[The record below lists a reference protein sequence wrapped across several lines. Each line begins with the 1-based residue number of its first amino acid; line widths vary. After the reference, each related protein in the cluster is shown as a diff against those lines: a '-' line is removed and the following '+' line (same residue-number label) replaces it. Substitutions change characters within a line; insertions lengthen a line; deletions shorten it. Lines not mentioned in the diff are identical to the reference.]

1 MRRKFILFIALTLV
15 LFFVILRT
23 LLPVYSLGWDEDI
36 KVLVVYGKKSYQV
49 DAFKSVLEEEGIP
62 HRFVDVKTLLSVD
75 PKRLAK
81 HKPAVIIPDGTLQY
95 IHPSAVEWF
104 KDYLSY
110 GGSLLISQDAGIKN
124 HAGAYLKSAIFSPLL
139 GINYILYDKLKADSF
154 SEGYVKVVDGDLEIT
169 PGKIDKEQRLITGY
183 MYGGLTYPYA
193 KTEDNGF
200 DGKTLA
206 FVVDKKDSNE
216 YKALVWKKYKEGYI
230 FYSSLPLGHLK
241 AYSDD
246 MVLRSVLRYFL
257 FKLVKIPHLMNT
269 PKGKGGLVIN
279 WHIDANPDWKSIPMM
294 LEKGYI
300 RKGIEYSFHITA
312 GDFRDEPG
320 DNLGFDACGK
330 GRKYVEMI
338 MPYGTIGSHGGW
350 AHNWFSYGILDRR
363 ISEKDIY
370 KYIEKNNQCL
380 ESITGYKIREYSAP
394 NGVHPQPET
403 TKILEKL
410 GVVAYY
416 YTGDSG
422 SFPNRTFIGG
432 KMVSS
437 KVIAFPITPYEEYA
451 SLYEMHKNGVSQEQ
465 VYKFLVS
472 LTDFCIK
479 TRQIRL
485 FYSHPYDIPLYPNAI
500 LRAVDYWE
508 SKEKAGLLEVH
519 SMSYFADFLLRF
531 LKTEYSFRKNGDEL
545 VVRLKNPEG
554 LEDIGIAIP
563 NYYGRVLSFPKEVAF
578 LAQDEHFYYFYV
590 NENAKELE
598 LTFKFH

>member
-1 MRRKFILFIALTLV
+1 MSK
-15 LFFVILRT
+15 T
-23 LLPVYSLGWDEDI
+23 LLSVYSLERDKNIE
-36 KVLVVYGKKSYQV
+36 VLVVYGKKSYQV

-62 HRFVDVKTLLSVD
+62 YRLVDIGTLLSVN
-75 PKRLAK
+75 PKELAK
-81 HKPAVIIPDGTLQY
+81 HKPAIIIPDGTLQH
-95 IHPSAVEWF
+95 IHPNAMEWF

-124 HAGAYLKSAIFSPLL
+124 YAGAYLKSAIFSPLL
-139 GINYILYDKLKADSF
+139 GINYILYDKLRADSF
-154 SEGYVKVVDGDLEIT
+154 SEGYVKIVDGDLEIT
-169 PGKIDKEQRLITGY
+169 PGKIDKQQRLIAGY
-183 MYGGLTYPYA
+183 MRELTYSYA
-193 KTEDNGF
+193 KTENNGF

-206 FVVDKKDSNE
+206 FVVDKKDNNE

-230 FYSSLPLGHLK
+230 FYSSLPLGYLK

-279 WHIDANPDWKSIPMM
+279 WHIDANPDWKYIPMM

-312 GDFRDEPG
+312 GDFRDKPG

-350 AHNWFSYGILDRR
+350 AHNWFSNGILEGR
-363 ISEKDIY
+363 ISKKDIY
-370 KYIEKNNQCL
+370 KYIEKNNKCL

-394 NGVHPQPET
+394 AGVHPQPET

-416 YTGDSG
+416 YMGDSG
-422 SFPNRTFIGG
+422 SSPNRTFIDG

-437 KVIAFPITPYEEYA
+437 KVIAFPITPYGITT
-451 SLYEMHKNGVSQEQ
+451 SLYEMYKSGVNEEE

-485 FYSHPYDIPLYPNAI
+485 FYLHSYNIPLYPNAI
-500 LRAVDYWE
+500 LRAIDYWE
-508 SKEKAGLLEVH
+508 SKEKDGLLEVH
-519 SMSYFADFLLRF
+519 SMGYFADFLSRF
-531 LKTEYSFRKNGDEL
+531 LKTEYSFRKNDDKL
-545 VVRLKNPEG
+545 VVKLENPEG
-554 LEDIGIAIP
+554 LKDIGIAIP
-563 NYYGRVLSFPKEVAF
+563 NYYGKVLSFPKEVAF
-578 LAQDEHFYYFYV
+578 LDQDEHFYHFYIK
-590 NENAKELE
+590 ENTQKLE
-598 LTFKFH
+598 LTFKFY

>member
-1 MRRKFILFIALTLV
+1 MRRKFILFIILV
-15 LFFVILRT
+15 LLFAILRT
-23 LLPVYSLGWDEDI
+23 LLHVYSLGWNEDI
-36 KVLVVYGKKSYQV
+36 EVLVVYGEKSYQV

-62 HRFVDVKTLLSVD
+62 HRLVDIKTLLSVD
-75 PKRLAK
+75 PKKLAQ
-81 HKPAVIIPDGTLQY
+81 HKPAVIIPDGTLQH

-124 HAGAYLKSAIFSPLL
+124 YAGAYLKSAIFSPLL
-139 GINYILYDKLKADSF
+139 GINYILYDKLRADSF
-154 SEGYVKVVDGDLEIT
+154 SEGYIKIVDENLEIT
-169 PGKIDKEQRLITGY
+169 PGKIDKKQRLITGY
-183 MYGGLTYPYA
+183 VYGGLTYPYA
-193 KTEDNGF
+193 KAEDNGF

-206 FVVDKKDSNE
+206 FVVDKEDSNE

-269 PKGKGGLVIN
+269 PKGRGGLVIN
-279 WHIDANPDWKSIPMM
+279 WHVNANSDWISIPMM

-300 RKGIEYSFHITA
+300 RNGLEYSFHITA
-312 GDFRDEPG
+312 GEFRDEPG

-330 GRKYVEMI
+330 GKKYVEMI

-350 AHNWFSYGILDRR
+350 AHNWFSYGILDGR
-363 ISEKDIY
+363 ISKKDIY
-370 KYIEKNNQCL
+370 KYIEKNNKCL

-394 NGVHPQPET
+394 NGVHSQPET

-410 GVVAYY
+410 GFVAYY

-422 SFPNRTFIGG
+422 SSPNRTFIGG
-432 KMVSS
+432 EMVSS
-437 KVIAFPITPYEEYA
+437 KVIAFPITPYEESA
-451 SLYEMHKNGVSQEQ
+451 SFYEMHKNGVSEEE

-485 FYSHPYDIPLYPNAI
+485 FYSHPYDIPLYPNAF

-508 SKEKAGLLEVH
+508 SKENDGLLEVH

-554 LEDIGIAIP
+554 LEEIGIAIP
-563 NYYGRVLSFPKEVAF
+563 NYYGKVLSFPKEVVF
-578 LAQDEHFYYFYV
+578 LTQDEHFYYFYV

>member
-1 MRRKFILFIALTLV
+1 MRRIFILFIILV
-15 LFFVILRT
+15 LLFIILKM
-23 LLPVYSLGWDEDI
+23 LLPVYSLGWYEDI
-36 KVLVVYGKKSYQV
+36 EVLVVYGEKSYQV
-49 DAFKSVLEEEGIP
+49 DAFESVLEEEGIP
-62 HRFVDVKTLLSVD
+62 HKLVDVKSLLSVD
-75 PKRLAK
+75 PQKLAK
-81 HKPAVIIPDGTLQY
+81 YKPAVIIPDGTLQY
-95 IHPSAVEWF
+95 IHPNAIEWF

-110 GGSLLISQDAGIKN
+110 GGSVLISQDAGIRN

-154 SEGYVKVVDGDLEIT
+154 SEGYVKIVDSNLEIT

-183 MYGGLTYPYA
+183 LYGKLIYPYA

-230 FYSSLPLGHLK
+230 FYSSLPLGYLK
-241 AYSDD
+241 AHSDD

-279 WHIDANPDWKSIPMM
+279 WHIDASVDWKSIPMM

-312 GDFRDEPG
+312 GEFRDKPG

-350 AHNWFSYGILDRR
+350 AHNWFSYGILDGTL
-363 ISEKDIY
+363 SEKDIY

-394 NGVHPQPET
+394 IGVHPQPET

-422 SFPNRTFIGG
+422 SSPNRTFANGR
-432 KMVSS
+432 MVSS
-437 KVIAFPITPYEEYA
+437 KVIAFPITPYEESA
-451 SLYEMHKNGVSQEQ
+451 SLFEMHEKGVSEEE
-465 VYKFLVS
+465 VYTFLVS
-472 LTDFCIK
+472 LANFCMK

-500 LRAVDYWE
+500 LKAIDYWE
-508 SKEKAGLLEVH
+508 SKKKAGLLEVH
-519 SMSYFADFLLRF
+519 TMSYFADFLLIF
-531 LKTEYSFRKNGDEL
+531 LKTEYSFKKRGDEL
-545 VVRLKNPEG
+545 VVRLKNPKG
-554 LEDIGIAIP
+554 LKDIGIAIP
-563 NYYGRVLSFPKEVAF
+563 NYYGKVLSFPKEVGF
-578 LAQDEHFYYFYV
+578 LDQDEHFYYFYIK
-590 NENAKELE
+590 ENSQELE
-598 LTFKFH
+598 FTFKFH

>member
-1 MRRKFILFIALTLV
+1 MRKKFILFIVLTFVL
-15 LFFVILRT
+15 LFFSSIK
-23 LLPVYSLGWDEDI
+23 LLSVYSLKWDKDI

-62 HRFVDVKTLLSVD
+62 HRLVDVKTLLSVD
-75 PKRLAK
+75 PKKLAQ
-81 HKPAVIIPDGTLQY
+81 HKPAVIIPDETLQH

-139 GINYILYDKLKADSF
+139 GINYILYDKLRADSF
-154 SEGYVKVVDGDLEIT
+154 SEGYIKIVDGNLEIT
-169 PGKIDKEQRLITGY
+169 PGKINKEQRLITGY

-246 MVLRSVLRYFL
+246 IVLRSVLRYFL

-269 PKGKGGLVIN
+269 PKSKGGLVIN
-279 WHIDANPDWKSIPMM
+279 WHVDANSDWISIPIM

-312 GDFRDEPG
+312 GEFRDKPG

-330 GRKYVEMI
+330 GGKYVKMI
-338 MPYGTIGSHGGW
+338 VPYGAIGSHGGW
-350 AHNWFSYGILDRR
+350 AHNWFSYGILDGR
-363 ISEKDIY
+363 ISKKDIY

-422 SFPNRTFIGG
+422 SSPNRTFIDG

-437 KVIAFPITPYEEYA
+437 KVIAFPITPYEESA
-451 SLYEMHKNGVSQEQ
+451 SFYEMHKKGVSEEE
-465 VYKFLVS
+465 VYTFLVS
-472 LTDFCIK
+472 LADFCIK

-531 LKTEYSFRKNGDEL
+531 LKTEYSFRKKGDEL

-554 LEDIGIAIP
+554 LKDIGIAIP
-563 NYYGRVLSFPKEVAF
+563 NYYGKVLSFPKEVVF
-578 LAQDEHFYYFYV
+578 LDQDEHFYYFYV
-590 NENAKELE
+590 NKNAKELE
-598 LTFKFH
+598 LIFKLY

>member
-1 MRRKFILFIALTLV
+1 
-15 LFFVILRT
+15 
-23 LLPVYSLGWDEDI
+23 
-36 KVLVVYGKKSYQV
+36 
-49 DAFKSVLEEEGIP
+49 
-62 HRFVDVKTLLSVD
+62 
-75 PKRLAK
+75 
-81 HKPAVIIPDGTLQY
+81 LQH

-139 GINYILYDKLKADSF
+139 GINYILYDKLRADSF
-154 SEGYVKVVDGDLEIT
+154 SEGYIKIVDGNLEIT
-169 PGKIDKEQRLITGY
+169 PGKINKEQRLITGY

-246 MVLRSVLRYFL
+246 IVLRSVLRYFL

-269 PKGKGGLVIN
+269 PKSKGGLVIN
-279 WHIDANPDWKSIPMM
+279 WHVDANSDWISIPIM

-312 GDFRDEPG
+312 GEFRDKPG

-330 GRKYVEMI
+330 GGKYVKMI
-338 MPYGTIGSHGGW
+338 VPYGAIGSHGGW
-350 AHNWFSYGILDRR
+350 AHNWFSYGILDGR
-363 ISEKDIY
+363 ISKKDIY

-422 SFPNRTFIGG
+422 SSPNRTFIDG

-437 KVIAFPITPYEEYA
+437 KVIAFPITPYEESA
-451 SLYEMHKNGVSQEQ
+451 SFYEMHKNGVSEEE

-479 TRQIRL
+479 TKQIRL
-485 FYSHPYDIPLYPNAI
+485 FYSHPYDIPLYPNAF

-531 LKTEYSFRKNGDEL
+531 LKTEYSFRKKGDEL

-554 LEDIGIAIP
+554 LKDIGIAIP
-563 NYYGRVLSFPKEVAF
+563 NYYGKVLSFPKEVVF
-578 LAQDEHFYYFYV
+578 LDQDEHFYYFYV
-590 NENAKELE
+590 NKNAKELE
-598 LTFKFH
+598 LIFKLY

>member
-1 MRRKFILFIALTLV
+1 VRKKLAILIAFVLLLFTL
-15 LFFVILRT
+15 IT
-23 LLPVYSLGWDEDI
+23 LLPAYSLKWNKDI
-36 KVLVVYGKKSYQV
+36 EVLVVYGKKSYQV

-62 HRFVDVKTLLSVD
+62 YRLVNVKTLLSAD
-75 PKRLAK
+75 PKELAK
-81 HKPAVIIPDGTLQY
+81 HKPAVIIPDGTLQH
-95 IHPSAVEWF
+95 IHPSIVDWF

-124 HAGAYLKSAIFSPLL
+124 YAGAYLKSAAFSDLL
-139 GINYILYDKLKADSF
+139 GINYILYDKLRADSF
-154 SEGYVKVVDGDLEIT
+154 SEGYVNVVDENLEIT
-169 PGKIDKEQRLITGY
+169 PGKIDKQQRLVTGY

-193 KTEDNGF
+193 KTEDSGF

-206 FVVDKKDSNE
+206 SVVDKKDSNE

-279 WHIDANPDWKSIPMM
+279 WHIDANLDWKSIPMM

-300 RKGIEYSFHITA
+300 RKGLEYSFHITA

-330 GRKYVEMI
+330 GEKYVKMI
-338 MPYGTIGSHGGW
+338 MPYGTVGSHGGW
-350 AHNWFSYGILDRR
+350 AHNWFSNGILDGKL
-363 ISEKDIY
+363 SEKDIY

-422 SFPNRTFIGG
+422 SSPNRTFIGG

-437 KVIAFPITPYEEYA
+437 KVIAFPITPYGVTA
-451 SLYEMHKNGVSQEQ
+451 SLYEMHKKDVSEEE
-465 VYKFLVS
+465 VYKFLAS
-472 LTDFCIK
+472 LADFCIK

-485 FYSHPYDIPLYPNAI
+485 FYSHPYDIPLYPDAI
-500 LRAVDYWE
+500 LRAIDYWE
-508 SKEKAGLLEVH
+508 SKEKDGLLEVH

-531 LKTEYSFRKNGDEL
+531 LKTEYSFRKKGNEL

-554 LEDIGIAIP
+554 LKDIGIAIP
-563 NYYGRVLSFPKEVAF
+563 NYGKLGTLPKEAVF
-578 LAQDEHFYYFYV
+578 LNQDERFYYFYIK
-590 NENAKELE
+590 ENAKNLDI
-598 LTFKFH
+598 TFKFH

>member
-1 MRRKFILFIALTLV
+1 MSK
-15 LFFVILRT
+15 T
-23 LLPVYSLGWDEDI
+23 LLSVYSLKWDKDI

-62 HRFVDVKTLLSVD
+62 YRLVDIGTLLSVN
-75 PKRLAK
+75 PKELAK
-81 HKPAVIIPDGTLQY
+81 HKPAIIIPDGTLQH
-95 IHPSAVEWF
+95 IHPNAIEWF
-104 KDYLSY
+104 KDYLSC

-124 HAGAYLKSAIFSPLL
+124 YAGAYLKSAIFSPLL
-139 GINYILYDKLKADSF
+139 GINYILYDKLRADSF
-154 SEGYVKVVDGDLEIT
+154 SEGYVKVADGDLEIT
-169 PGKIDKEQRLITGY
+169 PGKMDKQQGLVTGY

-200 DGKTLA
+200 DGKTVA
-206 FVVDKKDSNE
+206 FVVDKKDNNE
-216 YKALVWKKYKEGYI
+216 YRALMWKKYKEGYI
-230 FYSSLPLGHLK
+230 FYSSLSLGYLK

-246 MVLRSVLRYFL
+246 MVLRTVLRYFL
-257 FKLVKIPHLMNT
+257 FNLVKIPHLMNT

-279 WHIDANPDWKSIPMM
+279 WHIDANLDWKSIPVM

-312 GDFRDEPG
+312 GDFRDKPG
-320 DNLGFDACGK
+320 DNLGFNACSK

-350 AHNWFSYGILDRR
+350 AHNWFSNGILEGR

-370 KYIEKNNQCL
+370 EYIEKNNQCL
-380 ESITGYKIREYSAP
+380 ESITGYKIREYAAP
-394 NGVHPQPET
+394 AGVHPQPET
-403 TKILEKL
+403 TEILEKL

-422 SFPNRTFIGG
+422 SSPNRTFVNG

-437 KVIAFPITPYEEYA
+437 KVIAFPITPYGVTT
-451 SLYEMHKNGVSQEQ
+451 SLYEMHKNGVSEEE

-472 LTDFCIK
+472 LADFCIK
-479 TRQIRL
+479 TKQIKL

-500 LRAVDYWE
+500 LRAIDYWE
-508 SKEKAGLLEVH
+508 SKEKDGLLEVH

-531 LKTEYSFRKNGDEL
+531 LKTEYSFRKNGNEL
-545 VVRLKNPEG
+545 VVKLKNPEE
-554 LEDIGIAIP
+554 LKDIGIAIP
-563 NYYGRVLSFPKEVAF
+563 NYYGKVLSFPKEVAF
-578 LAQDEHFYYFYV
+578 LAQDEHFYYFYIKG
-590 NENAKELE
+590 NAKDLE
-598 LTFKFH
+598 LAFKFY

>member
-1 MRRKFILFIALTLV
+1 MLK
-15 LFFVILRT
+15 T
-23 LLPVYSLGWDEDI
+23 LLSVYSLEWDKDI
-36 KVLVVYGKKSYQV
+36 EVLVVYGKKSYQV
-49 DAFKSVLEEEGIP
+49 DAFESVLEEEGIP
-62 HRFVDVKTLLSVD
+62 HRLVDVKTLLSVD

-81 HKPAVIIPDGTLQY
+81 HKPAVIIPDGTLQH

-139 GINYILYDKLKADSF
+139 GINYILYDKLRADSF

-169 PGKIDKEQRLITGY
+169 PGKIDKQQRLITGY
-183 MYGGLTYPYA
+183 MYRELTYPYA
-193 KTEDNGF
+193 KTEDDGF

-206 FVVDKKDSNE
+206 FVVNKKDSDE
-216 YKALVWKKYKEGYI
+216 YKALVWEKYKEGYI

-241 AYSDD
+241 ANSDD
-246 MVLRSVLRYFL
+246 MVLRSILRYFL
-257 FKLVKIPHLMNT
+257 FKLVKIPHLVNT

-300 RKGIEYSFHITA
+300 RKVFEYSFHITA

-338 MPYGTIGSHGGW
+338 IPYGTIGSHGGW
-350 AHNWFSYGILDRR
+350 AHNWFSNRILEERF
-363 ISEKDIY
+363 SEKNIY

-422 SFPNRTFIGG
+422 SSPNRTFIDG

-437 KVIAFPITPYEEYA
+437 KVIAFPITPYGVTA
-451 SLYEMHKNGVSQEQ
+451 SLYEMHKKGVSEEE

-472 LTDFCIK
+472 LADFCIK
-479 TRQIRL
+479 TRQIKL

-500 LRAVDYWE
+500 LRAIDYWE
-508 SKEKAGLLEVH
+508 SKEKDGLLEVH

-531 LKTEYSFRKNGDEL
+531 LKTEYSFRKKGNEL

-554 LEDIGIAIP
+554 LKDIEIAIP
-563 NYYGRVLSFPKEVAF
+563 NYYGKVLSFPKEVAF
-578 LAQDEHFYYFYV
+578 LAQDEHFYYFYIK
-590 NENAKELE
+590 ENAKDLE
-598 LTFKFH
+598 LAFKFY

>member
-23 LLPVYSLGWDEDI
+23 LLPVYSLEWDKDI
-36 KVLVVYGKKSYQV
+36 EVLVVYGKKSYQV

-154 SEGYVKVVDGDLEIT
+154 SEGYIKIVDENLETT
-169 PGKIDKEQRLITGY
+169 PGKIDKKQRLITGY
-183 MYGGLTYPYA
+183 MYGALTYPYA

-246 MVLRSVLRYFL
+246 MILRSVLRYFL

-279 WHIDANPDWKSIPMM
+279 WHIDANSDWISIPMM

-300 RKGIEYSFHITA
+300 RKGLEYSFHITA
-312 GDFRDEPG
+312 GDFRDKPG

-338 MPYGTIGSHGGW
+338 MPYGAIGSHGGW

-422 SFPNRTFIGG
+422 SSPNRTFIGG

-479 TRQIRL
+479 TKQIRL

-500 LRAVDYWE
+500 LRVVDYWE
-508 SKEKAGLLEVH
+508 SKEKDGLLEVH

-531 LKTEYSFRKNGDEL
+531 LKTEYSFRKKGNEL

-554 LEDIGIAIP
+554 LKDTGIAIP
-563 NYYGRVLSFPKEVAF
+563 NYYGKVLSFPKEVAF
-578 LAQDEHFYYFYV
+578 LAQDERFYYFYV